1 MIWANVTKFG
11 QNFIAPP
18 NFFGMVRLWILLL
31 MCPGIQWWILGEA
44 NEAVASGPPAK
55 IAHTVL
61 NPLQMFVQR
70 TIPSEDLFF
79 LENTLTL
86 GQKIGKTESK

>member
-1 MIWANVTKFG
+1 MNG
-11 QNFIAPP
+11 
-18 NFFGMVRLWILLL
+18 LE
-31 MCPGIQWWILGEA
+31 QWWILGEA
-44 NEAVASGPPAK
+44 NEAVASGPPSK

-79 LENTLTL
+79 
-86 GQKIGKTESK
+86 

>member
-1 MIWANVTKFG
+1 
-11 QNFIAPP
+11 
-18 NFFGMVRLWILLL
+18 

-70 TIPSEDLFF
+70 TIPSKDLFF
-79 LENTLTL
+79 FREHPDFGT
-86 GQKIGKTESK
+86 KIGKNESKWK